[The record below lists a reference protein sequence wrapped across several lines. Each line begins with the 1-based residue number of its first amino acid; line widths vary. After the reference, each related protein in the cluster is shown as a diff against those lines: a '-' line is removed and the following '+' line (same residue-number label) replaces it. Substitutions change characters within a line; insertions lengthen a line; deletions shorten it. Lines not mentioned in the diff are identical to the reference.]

1 MIGRLDHLVL
11 TVGDVGVSA
20 RFYSEVL
27 GLRAQT
33 FGEGRTALVGD
44 GWKINLHPASAPI
57 VPHASRPTPGSAD
70 LCFLLDVPLADAIT
84 RLGDLGVPVEAGP
97 VRRTGSRGPI
107 VSAYLRDPDG
117 NLVELA
123 EPVA

>member
-20 RFYSEVL
+20 HFYSEVL

-57 VPHASRPTPGSAD
+57 VPHGPRQAAPTCASSSTSRW
-70 LCFLLDVPLADAIT
+70 
-84 RLGDLGVPVEAGP
+84 
-97 VRRTGSRGPI
+97 RTLSRGSGI
-107 VSAYLRDPDG
+107 SVCRLRRG
-117 NLVELA
+117 RFGA
-123 EPVA
+123 RARGGRS